1 MILILCGKSASGK
14 DTILNDFIQDGFVH
28 KIISY
33 TTRPKRTGEVNGV
46 DYNFVTER
54 QFIDMLN
61 EGLFFETR
69 SYNTLQNGYSNTWYY
84 GSKKIDMDMKS
95 KIHYGAIMDMNGVR
109 DYVNEYGKEN
119 VFVVYVDVP
128 DELRKQRCVERGSFD
143 ETEWNRRLED
153 DAKKFDLTNPEVSSL
168 INLVVENTEDIR
180 DVKFEISYA
189 FYNYIMDKYKN
200 ENHTRF
206 GGNK

>member
-28 KIISY
+28 KIVSY
-33 TTRPKRTGEVNGV
+33 TTRPKRTGEVNGI

-54 QFIDMLN
+54 QFIDMMN
-61 EGLFFETR
+61 EGLFFQTR
-69 SYNTLQNGYSNTWYY
+69 QYNTNVNGHLNTWYY
-84 GSKKIDMDMKS
+84 GSKKVEIDKNIHFGCIVDM
-95 KIHYGAIMDMNGVR
+95 GGVR
-109 DYVNEYGKEN
+109 DYVNAYGKEN
-119 VFVVYVDVP
+119 VFVVYIDAP
-128 DELRKQRCVERGSFD
+128 DEIRKHRCIQRGSFD

-153 DAKKFDLTNPEVSSL
+153 DTIKFDINNPEVNNL
-168 INLVVENTEDIR
+168 INRIVENTGDIR
-180 DVKFEISYA
+180 DVKFEISYD